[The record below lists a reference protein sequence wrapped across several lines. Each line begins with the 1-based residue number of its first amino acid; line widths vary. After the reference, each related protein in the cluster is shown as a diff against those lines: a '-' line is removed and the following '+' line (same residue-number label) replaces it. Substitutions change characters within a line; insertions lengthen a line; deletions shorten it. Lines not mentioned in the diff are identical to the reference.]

1 MLMIG
6 MMVTAVIVMAAD
18 NPDKPANPAKT
29 VEKSK
34 EISNTRS
41 ASCIL
46 RITFDPSV
54 LPLNSDMLHYLVK
67 SSGILGKV
75 TKEILQSEDIPDVNF
90 RKSEAMAAL
99 CRWASRRRHGRG
111 RWVEWVVE

>member
-34 EISNTRS
+34 EISNTRT
-41 ASCIL
+41 ASCVL
-46 RITFDPSV
+46 RVTFDPSV
-54 LPLNSDMLHYLVK
+54 LPLNTEMLTLSCD
-67 SSGILGKV
+67 SSGI
-75 TKEILQSEDIPDVNF
+75 SE
-90 RKSEAMAAL
+90 R
-99 CRWASRRRHGRG
+99 
-111 RWVEWVVE
+111 